1 MTNKTLKT
9 RIQVKRDTAS
19 NWETNNPVLL
29 NGEEI
34 IVDTSAGEVR
44 MKIGD
49 GKKTY
54 TQLPFTDENLRSL
67 ISGKVDKVSGKTLS
81 TNDFTTTYKTK
92 LDGIAEGANKYTH
105 PTYTAKANGLYK
117 ITVDSNG
124 HVSAAT
130 SVEKGDITGLGIP
143 GSDTTYD
150 EATTSIA
157 GLMSTKDKAKL
168 DGIASGANAY
178 VHPAAHPATMITAD
192 ASHRFVTDSQISSW
206 NAKASTAVASTT
218 ANGLMSA
225 DDKKKLDGIAAGAN
239 ATVVDD
245 ALDAESTNPVQN
257 KVVNTALAGKANSS
271 HTHTKSQI
279 TDFPSS
285 LKNPT
290 AFTLQLNGASQG
302 AYDGSTAKTVNIT
315 AASIGAD
322 ASGAATSA
330 LTSAKSYTD
339 TKISDLINGAPT
351 TLDTLGEIAEAMKTN
366 DDVVA
371 ALNTAV
377 GSKADNSAL
386 TSHTGNTTVHITASE
401 RSTWNAKAS
410 TAVASTTA
418 NGLMSAADKKKLD
431 GIAAGANATTVD
443 SALSTT
449 STNPVQNKV
458 VNASIASLQNSIKTL
473 ESNYNTIL
481 AKLKTAVF
489 WE

>member
-1 MTNKTLKT
+1 MANKTLKT

-34 IVDTSAGEVR
+34 IIDTSAGEVR
-44 MKIGD
+44 TKIGD

-67 ISGKVDKVSGKTLS
+67 ISGKVDKVSGKALS
-81 TNDFTTTYKTK
+81 TNDFTNVYKTK
-92 LDGIAEGANKYTH
+92 LDGIASGANKYTH

-124 HVSAAT
+124 HVSAVT

-143 GSDTTYD
+143 GSDTTYT

-178 VHPAAHPATMITAD
+178 IHPASHPATMITED
-192 ASHRFVTDSQISSW
+192 TTHKFVTDSQISAW
-206 NAKASTAVASTT
+206 NAKASTAIASTT
-218 ANGLMSA
+218 
-225 DDKKKLDGIAAGAN
+225 
-239 ATVVDD
+239 V
-245 ALDAESTNPVQN
+245 
-257 KVVNTALAGKANSS
+257 
-271 HTHTKSQI
+271 
-279 TDFPSS
+279 
-285 LKNPT
+285 
-290 AFTLQLNGASQG
+290 
-302 AYDGSTAKTVNIT
+302 
-315 AASIGAD
+315 
-322 ASGAATSA
+322 
-330 LTSAKSYTD
+330 
-339 TKISDLINGAPT
+339 
-351 TLDTLGEIAEAMKTN
+351 
-366 DDVVA
+366 
-371 ALNTAV
+371 
-377 GSKADNSAL
+377 
-386 TSHTGNTTVHITASE
+386 
-401 RSTWNAKAS
+401 
-410 TAVASTTA
+410 

-431 GIAAGANATTVD
+431 GIATGANATTVD
-443 SALSTT
+443 TALSAT

-473 ESNYNTIL
+473 ESNYNTLL